1 MKNNEVKLIKISSL
15 DDIQNFLDS
24 TNIDLDFNAMQK
36 DMIEF
41 INNAPNVD
49 EKTALEFGKKFAL
62 NMMIFLHYFDIIAKN
77 AKEKDDKINLYIFYK
92 LGVLKGITKKDLKE
106 REIAFNNFK
115 KRIPKEEKLC
125 HKMKH

>member
-77 AKEKDDKINLYIFYK
+77 AKEKDDKINLYAFYK
-92 LGVLKGITKKDLKE
+92 LGVLKGVTEKDLKE

-115 KRIPKEEKLC
+115 NRIPKEEKLC
-125 HKMKH
+125 HKMRH